1 MIIQRVREDIEE
13 AGERIRGRGRHAL
26 DGGTG
31 YPVNA

>member
-13 AGERIRGRGRHAL
+13 AGERIRRGRHAL